1 MYAPILVRLL
11 NFSSLETLAR
21 DSTNSA
27 IEQGSRLG
35 DASSDIILHSYTP
48 SIVNSYSH
56 VAQVAI
62 MASSTRKIL
71 QVQELNVDPEGPPKP
86 PRTAFMCFSDAKSK
100 DISAKSDVRKK
111 DIIKRVA
118 EEWRALSNR
127 ERADWDEIARDDK
140 LRYGREKSTYTGP
153 WNIPKRRAKKHPL
166 APKRPMSAFL
176 KYSQTRRSLVK
187 QQNPDMSNT
196 DVSRLLGEMWR
207 SAPEREKRPYVET
220 EERERAAYK
229 QETAAFKAQQ
239 ARVDAASRTPH
250 AAIAA
255 ENSSSLATGMYM
267 DAPNAYHD
275 VGYRQNHGGY
285 YQNTDIYRQAPNHAY
300 QYDTRHRQA
309 TSLAHQPYP
318 IHYGYSFSQA
328 ASFDSF
334 VDSIPPPPLAG
345 RDVFDDS
352 THISDENSHQPSTMD
367 RYS

>member
-1 MYAPILVRLL
+1 
-11 NFSSLETLAR
+11 
-21 DSTNSA
+21 
-27 IEQGSRLG
+27 
-35 DASSDIILHSYTP
+35 
-48 SIVNSYSH
+48 
-56 VAQVAI
+56 
-62 MASSTRKIL
+62 
-71 QVQELNVDPEGPPKP
+71 
-86 PRTAFMCFSDAKSK
+86 
-100 DISAKSDVRKK
+100 
-111 DIIKRVA
+111 
-118 EEWRALSNR
+118 
-127 ERADWDEIARDDK
+127 
-140 LRYGREKSTYTGP
+140 
-153 WNIPKRRAKKHPL
+153 
-166 APKRPMSAFL
+166 MSAFL

-285 YQNTDIYRQAPNHAY
+285 YQNTDIYRQVPNHAY
-300 QYDTRHRQA
+300 QYDTRHRQP

-318 IHYGYSFSQA
+318 IHYGYSFSQGMW
-328 ASFDSF
+328 SCCLC
-334 VDSIPPPPLAG
+334 VPCLL
-345 RDVFDDS
+345 
-352 THISDENSHQPSTMD
+352 IS
-367 RYS
+367 